1 MSPARPPRFSIPF
14 LQRLVAAVIAASP
27 VLAGAS
33 VTADDP
39 MWLRLGHYEAEG
51 GGHRSV
57 VKSPTFF
64 LADDGAGN
72 PAAELSATLDAMR
85 APEPDNVN
93 EHAQCR
99 FPARHLWL
107 RSEGA
112 LDGVPRL
119 ECPDFEG
126 WMFDG
131 PPQSLSIVFATG
143 YLGNPASYY
152 GHTLLK
158 FNGPRETRTSDLL
171 DVTVNYGAIIPEGT
185 GPLEYIARGAMG
197 GFDAGFSHIQYY
209 FHDHQYGDVELRDLW
224 EYELDLPPEDVAM
237 IVAHSWEVLGREF
250 TYYFFRRNCAY
261 RMAEVVE
268 VIGGLEIIPPRR
280 PWTVPQAL
288 IRRTAGTERDGT
300 PLVRRIVYHPS
311 RQSEF
316 YASYERLDAPA
327 RAAAAEV
334 VASTTGGFELGPLE
348 ALDERER
355 PAAVE
360 ALMDYYQYRT
370 PRNAPADDPDQAAYR
385 ALLAYRFTQPTGP
398 EATVAQPARDP
409 AQDRPPGYFATG
421 LAQNTSTGA
430 ATTIRVRAAYYDAL
444 DASVSHVPDSELSM
458 GDVRI
463 DLRDDSARVREAQ
476 LFRVESVNGAR
487 SGLPGDDGRSWRLA
501 LGLTSQDLACDR
513 CLVARFDGDIGRS
526 RPLTSRATIGAYVGG
541 ALQDNR
547 NDNGNAF
554 VRAAGYVNWRAGD
567 RLTLRARYEHRH
579 HLDGGL
585 EGQDVM
591 SLLARWRLTDRID
604 ARLAAERNVSE
615 QYSLSIGYYW

>member
-1 MSPARPPRFSIPF
+1 MNLHRPSLSRFATLFTLAAAALPATGR
-14 LQRLVAAVIAASP
+14 AAATSE
-27 VLAGAS
+27 
-33 VTADDP
+33 DP
-39 MWLRLGHYEAEG
+39 MWLRLGHYEATG
-51 GGHRSV
+51 SGHRSV
-57 VKSPTFF
+57 VKSPSFF
-64 LADDGAGN
+64 LSEDGPGD
-72 PAAELSATLDAMR
+72 PAAELEATLAAMR
-85 APEPDNVN
+85 AAAPEDVN
-93 EHAQCR
+93 THAQCR
-99 FPARHLWL
+99 FPARQIWL
-107 RSEGA
+107 RREGA
-112 LDGVPRL
+112 LEDVPRL

-171 DVTVNYGAIIPEGT
+171 DVTVNYGAIIPKGT

-209 FHDHQYGDVELRDLW
+209 FHDHHYGDVELRDLW

-288 IRRTAGTERDGT
+288 IRRTAQTEHNGA
-300 PLVRRIVYHPS
+300 PLVRRVVYHPS

-316 YASYERLDAPA
+316 YASYERLDEAA
-327 RAAAAEV
+327 RAAAADI
-334 VASTTGGFELGPLE
+334 VASASGGLALGPLE
-348 ALDERER
+348 ALPDSER
-355 PAAVE
+355 PRAIE

-370 PRNAPADDPDQAAYR
+370 PRDAPADDPGNNAYR
-385 ALLAYRFTQPTGP
+385 QLLAYRFTQPTGP
-398 EATVAQPARDP
+398 EATVPRPARDP
-409 AQDRPPGYFATG
+409 AQDRPPGYVAAG
-421 LAQNTSTGA
+421 AAHNTSTGA

-444 DASVSHVPDSELSM
+444 DASVSHIPDSELSM

-463 DLRDDSARVREAQ
+463 DLRDGSARVREAH

-501 LGLTSQDLACDR
+501 LGLTSQDLACDH
-513 CLVARFDGDIGRS
+513 CLVARFEGDIGRS
-526 RPLTSRATIGAYVGG
+526 RPLGARATVGAYVGG

-547 NDNGNAF
+547 NANGNAF
-554 VRAAGYVNWRAGD
+554 VRATGYVNWRASD
-567 RLTLRARYEHRH
+567 RLTLRARYEHRR
-579 HLDGGL
+579 HLDGVLG
-585 EGQDVM
+585 GQDVL
-591 SLLARWRLTDRID
+591 SLFARWRLSERID
-604 ARLAAERNVSE
+604 ARIAAERNVAE